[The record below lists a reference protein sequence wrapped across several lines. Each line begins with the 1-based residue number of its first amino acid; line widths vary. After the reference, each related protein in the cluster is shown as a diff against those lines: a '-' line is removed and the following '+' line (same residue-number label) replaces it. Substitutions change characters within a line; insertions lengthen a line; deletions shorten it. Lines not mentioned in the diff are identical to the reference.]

1 MKKFEIA
8 NILSLNNGDRFY
20 SKTDKAKKT
29 YCLIKSE
36 GKTFKINSD
45 QADRLKTVER
55 CMVYAVEVK
64 RPIDVVF
71 LRSTELPCSQI
82 SMFN

>member
-1 MKKFEIA
+1 MKKFEIT

-20 SKTDKAKKT
+20 FKTDKAKKT

-71 LRSTELPCSQI
+71 LRSTELPYSQI